1 MKDLPLF
8 KDLPAIGGLPSKVKT
23 FIRDKAI
30 ERARTR
36 IIVAGSDPK
45 TFSEEDLEIVV
56 KEEEDKLKGWIRE
69 KGILVVLAMF
79 GVHFLG

>member
-1 MKDLPLF
+1 M
-8 KDLPAIGGLPSKVKT
+8 KDLPAIKNIPVVSGLPNKVKT
-23 FIRDKAI
+23 FIREKAI

-45 TFSEEDLEIVV
+45 SFSEEDLEIVV

-69 KGILVVLAMF
+69 KGVLVVLAMF
-79 GVHFLG
+79 GIHFLG